1 MVGEELSHDAVEF
14 PQAMYIY
21 LKYLY
26 PLLQIV
32 GPCKSTDL
40 SRDLTS
46 RPL

>member
-1 MVGEELSHDAVEF
+1 MVGEELSHDAA
-14 PQAMYIY
+14 QAMYIY